1 MRECQ
6 CGVSVWIYL
15 GQMPIYEYLCPDG
28 HRFEVVQRFSDD
40 PVTVCEVC
48 GKPVQ
53 RVLFA
58 PAVHYKGKGFYSTDY
73 GRKGANGAK
82 PESGGGSETS
92 SKESGS
98 DSGSSDSGS
107 KSESK
112 GSESKGSESKSS
124 DSKSSD
130 SGSKGSS
137 GERSSTKSDSSS
149 KPAA

>member
-1 MRECQ
+1 
-6 CGVSVWIYL
+6 
-15 GQMPIYEYLCPDG
+15 MPIYEYLCPDG

-40 PVTVCEVC
+40 PVALCEVC

-58 PAVHYKGKGFYSTDY
+58 PAVHYKGKGFYATDY

-82 PESGGGSETS
+82 PDGAGSEGGS
-92 SKESGS
+92 KEAASGNGS
-98 DSGSSDSGS
+98 DPAAKSD
-107 KSESK
+107 SK
-112 GSESKGSESKSS
+112 GSDSKSS

-130 SGSKGSS
+130 AKSSS
-137 GERSSTKSDSSS
+137 GDSSSAKKGDTS

>member
-1 MRECQ
+1 
-6 CGVSVWIYL
+6 
-15 GQMPIYEYLCPDG
+15 MPIYEYLCPDG

-40 PVTVCEVC
+40 PVALCEVC

-82 PESGGGSETS
+82 PDGAASEAG
-92 SKESGS
+92 SKEGSSGNGS
-98 DSGSSDSGS
+98 DSAATSD
-107 KSESK
+107 SK
-112 GSESKGSESKSS
+112 GSDSKSSEAKSS
-124 DSKSSD
+124 DSKSSGD
-130 SGSKGSS
+130 SSS
-137 GERSSTKSDSSS
+137 AKKSDAS

>member
-1 MRECQ
+1 
-6 CGVSVWIYL
+6 
-15 GQMPIYEYLCPDG
+15 MPIYEYLCPDG

-40 PVTVCEVC
+40 PVAICEVC
-48 GKPVQ
+48 GKRVQ

-82 PESGGGSETS
+82 PEAGGGSETG
-92 SKESGS
+92 SKEGASSGGG
-98 DSGSSDSGS
+98 DSGGSDSGS

-112 GSESKGSESKSS
+112 GSESK
-124 DSKSSD
+124 SSD
-130 SGSKGSS
+130 SGSKSSS
-137 GERSSTKSDSSS
+137 GESSSKKSDSSS

>member
-1 MRECQ
+1 
-6 CGVSVWIYL
+6 
-15 GQMPIYEYLCPDG
+15 MPIYEYLCPDG

-40 PVTVCEVC
+40 PVAVCEVC

-58 PAVHYKGKGFYSTDY
+58 PAVHYKGKGFYATDY

-82 PESGGGSETS
+82 P
-92 SKESGS
+92 
-98 DSGSSDSGS
+98 DSGSSESASKDGSSSSGSEPGS

-112 GSESKGSESKSS
+112 GSESKESKSS
-124 DSKSSD
+124 EGSSPKKSD
-130 SGSKGSS
+130 SSS
-137 GERSSTKSDSSS
+137 SSSSS